1 MTNANF
7 HLMQPSEPQYHD
19 TDYTNEVYGDASLLG
34 RNDISYS
41 EHTGYMAELKSA
53 SLTPDDPFK
62 NL

>member
-1 MTNANF
+1 MTNATN
-7 HLMQPSEPQYHD
+7 HLMSPSEPMYHEA
-19 TDYTNEVYGDASLLG
+19 DYTNDIYGDASLLG

-41 EHTGYMAELKSA
+41 EQTGYMVDLKTT

>member
-7 HLMQPSEPQYHD
+7 HLMPPSEPLYYEA
-19 TDYTNEVYGDASLLG
+19 DYTNDIYGDASLLG

-41 EHTGYMAELKSA
+41 EQTGYMAELKSA
-53 SLTPDDPFK
+53 SLTQDDPFK